1 LLSSFLKAVCNMP
14 TLRQELT
21 QLRLEVQTLVLRLRA
36 VEEAAATFVD
46 SHTALEERGENCDIG
61 I

>member
-1 LLSSFLKAVCNMP
+1 MP